1 MHELGIVQG
10 TLDLAISTAQKS
22 GAREIHRI
30 FMRVGALAGVVPD
43 SMTFAFEALRQGTMA
58 EKATLEI
65 EQIPAVYWCEK
76 CAAEFQVEDW
86 NRECPKCSQPS
97 LVLRRGRELELT
109 SMEVS

>member
-22 GAREIHRI
+22 GAREIHLVR
-30 FMRVGALAGVVPD
+30 MRVGALAGVVPD
-43 SMTFAFEALRQGTMA
+43 SMTFAFEALRKGTMA
-58 EKATLEI
+58 DKATLEI
-65 EQIPAVYWCEK
+65 ESIPAVYWCEK
-76 CAAEFQVEDW
+76 CASEFQVEDW

-97 LVLRRGRELELT
+97 LELRRGRELELT